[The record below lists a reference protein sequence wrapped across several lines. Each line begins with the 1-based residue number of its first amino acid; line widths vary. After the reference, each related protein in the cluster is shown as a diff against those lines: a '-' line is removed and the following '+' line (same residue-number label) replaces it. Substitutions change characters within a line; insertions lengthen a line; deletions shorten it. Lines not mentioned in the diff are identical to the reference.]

1 MSVALAFNCNWY
13 GVWWLKSRNLGA
25 GEFSLWD
32 ALATMGGAG
41 LGLLPV
47 VISTGISFSIAG
59 KPGIAPGFII
69 GLTANA
75 VGAGFIGGILGGYL
89 AGYLVLAIL
98 KYVKLPNWA
107 RGLMP
112 TLIIPF

>member
-1 MSVALAFNCNWY
+1 MGCFSYY
-13 GVWWLKSRNLGA
+13 GWRWLRLTA
-25 GEFSLWD
+25 GCYIYWH
-32 ALATMGGAG
+32 
-41 LGLLPV
+41 
-47 VISTGISFSIAG
+47 FSIAG

-112 TLIIPF
+112 TLIIPFLTLNYWWINHGIYYRDPNNGIYFIINELFR